1 MTDLPV
7 IVAPGQEILEKYGLI
22 PRRPPVLDASMLSTF
37 MDCPSKFYLRY
48 VLGLRPKRKDPTKD
62 GNLDWGTCWH
72 EAMFAFMEARGETL
86 KDRMAAGLGAIEEYY
101 PEYLTPDSDRMKRS
115 KMRMIS
121 QFFKYAEIWIHQKEP
136 EVEILRNEQYFDV
149 LDETTG
155 LRWCGRMDSIFR
167 VLRNGKIRVRDYK
180 TTKAMGPTFFDQFE
194 ISFQFPGYVWAAG
207 QMMTDD
213 VWEITVDVMYT
224 ISKELPPEQTFFER
238 TFRYDQN
245 RLTEWQRNV
254 KRISDRIMLM
264 LDEYLW
270 QPEMWDKNWEDCTRY
285 GKCRFFNVHSL
296 NPRGDGRLLDLRDN
310 FEISR
315 WDPSAIAGEET
326 DQ

>member
-1 MTDLPV
+1 
-7 IVAPGQEILEKYGLI
+7 
-22 PRRPPVLDASMLSTF
+22 
-37 MDCPSKFYLRY
+37 
-48 VLGLRPKRKDPTKD
+48 
-62 GNLDWGTCWH
+62 
-72 EAMFAFMEARGETL
+72 
-86 KDRMAAGLGAIEEYY
+86 
-101 PEYLTPDSDRMKRS
+101 
-115 KMRMIS
+115 
-121 QFFKYAEIWIHQKEP
+121 
-136 EVEILRNEQYFDV
+136 
-149 LDETTG
+149 
-155 LRWCGRMDSIFR
+155 
-167 VLRNGKIRVRDYK
+167 
-180 TTKAMGPTFFDQFE
+180 
-194 ISFQFPGYVWAAG
+194 
-207 QMMTDD
+207 MTDD

-254 KRISDRIMLM
+254 KRIADRIHRM

-270 QPEMWDKNWEDCTRY
+270 QPEMWDKNWSDCTRY

-296 NPRGDGRLLDLRDN
+296 NHRGEGRLLDLRDN